1 MFRSLAGLGLVASGS
16 SMIQGQLLQPNRLAR
31 VGVEAG
37 ATIMRQ
43 ISGLTGFREV
53 FANLDVITVL
63 FLAWP
68 GLAWPGWC

>member
-1 MFRSLAGLGLVASGS
+1 
-16 SMIQGQLLQPNRLAR
+16 MIQGQLLQPNRLAR

-68 GLAWPGWC
+68 GWC